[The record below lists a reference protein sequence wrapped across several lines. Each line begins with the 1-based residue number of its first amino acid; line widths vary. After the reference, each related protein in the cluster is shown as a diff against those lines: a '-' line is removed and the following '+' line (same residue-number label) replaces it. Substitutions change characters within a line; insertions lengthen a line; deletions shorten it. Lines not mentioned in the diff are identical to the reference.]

1 MDFARKRFNFTPHA
15 ALLPG
20 MLVFVVVYIGCTIFS
35 FVLSFTSTRM
45 FPSFDFV
52 GLYQYQQLL
61 SNSRFRQSALNI
73 AIYGP
78 LFVGLSVALGTLMAI
93 AIDQNVRAEGALRSL
108 ILYPYATSFIVTGL
122 LWRWFFDP
130 SYGLDAVLVDFGL
143 PATGVNWMG
152 DADVV
157 IYTLVVAGVWH
168 AAGLVMVIMLAGLRG
183 IDEDIWKAT
192 RVDGIPKWR
201 TYYSVVLPMLSGAL
215 GTCLVLLSIS
225 VVKVYDLVV
234 AMTNGGPGFASEMPA
249 KFVMDNLFE
258 RQNAGIASAG
268 VVVML
273 LTVVIVFAPVIFARS
288 MKVRQR
294 SGRK

>member
-1 MDFARKRFNFTPHA
+1 MDVARKRLNFAPYA
-15 ALLPG
+15 AFLPG
-20 MLVFVVVYIGCTIFS
+20 AAIFVVVYIGCTLFS
-35 FVLSFTSTRM
+35 ILLSFTSTRM
-45 FPSFDFV
+45 FPNFDFV
-52 GLYQYQQLL
+52 GLYQYEQLF
-61 SNSRFRQSALNI
+61 SNSRWRQTTVNI

-78 LFVGLSVALGTLMAI
+78 LFVSISTALGIVLAI
-93 AIDQNVRAEGALRSL
+93 AIDQKVRAEGFLRSL
-108 ILYPYATSFIVTGL
+108 FLYPYATSFIVTGL

-130 SYGLDAVLVDFGL
+130 AYGLDAVLTDIGL
-143 PATGVNWMG
+143 PATGINWLG

-157 IYTLVVAGVWH
+157 LYTLVVAGVWH

-201 TYYSVVLPMLSGAL
+201 TYLSVVLPMLSGAL
-215 GTCLVLLSIS
+215 GTCLVLLCIS

-234 AMTNGGPGFASEMPA
+234 AMTNGGPGFASDMPA

-258 RQNAGIASAG
+258 RQNAGQASAA

-273 LTVVIVFAPVIFARS
+273 TTVVIVFAPVIFARS
-288 MKVRQR
+288 MRMRQ
-294 SGRK
+294 GRAAK